1 MSNDITQLLLIATAI
16 VPFVNAIVGLIR
28 KSVPSIKANYLPLIS
43 LGVGVVIGAVF
54 AYLPNVEY
62 SAVQLALAGGI
73 AGMAACGVFD
83 IAAIKATSATDTN
96 TEGDDSTK

>member
-28 KSVPSIKANYLPLIS
+28 KSIPAIKAHYMPLIS
-43 LGVGVVIGAVF
+43 LGAGVVIGVIF
-54 AYLPNVEY
+54 ALLPNVEY

-83 IAAIKATSATDTN
+83 IAAVKN
-96 TEGDDSTK
+96 KTEGDDKTK